1 MKNIIQNIKD
11 FKYKTLT
18 ALIFLIINIILS
30 QFVEWAVLWYSG
42 IAIFSYLIFVIYRLI
57 FYGIKNLYVI
67 DKNKTLAIIFSIL
80 TSVFTGI
87 LIYLLA
93 SNLL

>member
-18 ALIFLIINIILS
+18 VLILLVIIAILN
-30 QFVEWAVLWYSG
+30 QFIESDFLWYFG
-42 IAIFSYLIFVIYRLI
+42 ITLFSYVVFVIYRLVI
-57 FYGIKNLYVI
+57 HGIRNLYVI
-67 DKNKTLAIIFSIL
+67 DKNKTLAIIFGIL

-93 SNLL
+93 SNFL